1 MWLRNYLWPY
11 HGKRKSVCFTFFKF
25 QQKNWNKA
33 RIRNLEPCLSYRSCQ
48 ILFTPRYCSKVSLS
62 AHFLQSDLMRLEKKK
77 VKANVAT
84 FQKLATNCALP
95 GSPLIPQNIHIQI
108 VFFLLQNAF
117 SKFYIYICLNCKVY
131 LIHLNCNMYFSK
143 TGMCIYPNCE
153 MYLHN
158 SFNLTTICAFPW
170 ITSDPQS
177 AQTYFTSSKN
187 SNGRGK
193 IL

>member
-95 GSPLIPQNIHIQI
+95 GSPLIPQNIHIQV
-108 VFFLLQNAF
+108 VFFLIAKLISSNLHVYLSKLQNVF
-117 SKFYIYICLNCKVY
+117 LKSKR
-131 LIHLNCNMYFSK
+131 
-143 TGMCIYPNCE
+143 CIYPNCK
-153 MYLHN
+153 MYLTNFLKSWRQFVLCLDH
-158 SFNLTTICAFPW
+158 P
-170 ITSDPQS
+170 
-177 AQTYFTSSKN
+177 
-187 SNGRGK
+187 
-193 IL
+193 